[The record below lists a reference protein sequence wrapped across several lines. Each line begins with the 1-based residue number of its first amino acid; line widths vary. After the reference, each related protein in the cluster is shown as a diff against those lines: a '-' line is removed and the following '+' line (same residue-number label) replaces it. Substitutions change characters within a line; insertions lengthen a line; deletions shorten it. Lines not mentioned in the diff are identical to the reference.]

1 MVVTYAQV
9 KRIPG
14 RPAEVKLQPTAP
26 EGWDDSEERELEV
39 LARGAGELVRKSL
52 QQVNRE
58 QAEACRKKLLQ
69 EMKDAGK

>member
-1 MVVTYAQV
+1 MVSYAQV

-14 RPAEVKLQPTAP
+14 RPAEVKLQTTAP

-52 QQVNRE
+52 HQMNRE
-58 QAEACRKKLLQ
+58 QAEACRKKLLR
-69 EMKDAGK
+69 EMKDTGK

>member
-1 MVVTYAQV
+1 MVVAYAQV

-52 QQVNRE
+52 QQVN
-58 QAEACRKKLLQ
+58 
-69 EMKDAGK
+69 